1 MMQFKRNIL
10 PIFKQRLKQ
19 FPVAALTGPRQ
30 SGKTTLLEQLNQQ
43 YDYIN
48 LESPDDLDRI
58 QMDPRGVL
66 NRITKHGLIID
77 EAQKYPEAFSYI
89 QTITDKNKKKGEY
102 ILSGSQNFLL
112 NQQIT
117 QSLAGRAA
125 LLELLPLTYDEYLT
139 HPNMQP
145 VDVWTWLSQGSYPRP
160 YQDNIPPHVW
170 MDTYIRTY
178 LERDVRDL
186 LKVKN
191 LNLFRKF
198 LRLCAGRHGQLFNAS
213 EVAID
218 CGISHATVSH
228 WLSILE
234 ASYITFRLQP
244 YHNNFNKRQT
254 KTPKLYFY
262 DSGLVCYLLGIT
274 SADQLNI
281 HAMRG
286 AIFEGYVISEI
297 KKNIF
302 NQGES
307 KLLYFWRDSNG
318 VEVDCVFENN
328 GKVVAIEIKSTSTIR
343 KDLFKNLTTWQKIS
357 GTPPNDSYLVYSGDT
372 SDELLGMQVIPWNSI
387 KTIYCQPAAPV

>member
-1 MMQFKRNIL
+1 MQFKRKIMAVL
-10 PIFKQRLKQ
+10 KQRLMQ
-19 FPVAALTGPRQ
+19 FPVAVLVGPRQ
-30 SGKTTLLEQLNQQ
+30 SGKTTLLEGLNQQ
-43 YDYIN
+43 YDYTN
-48 LESPDDLDRI
+48 LESPDELERLQI
-58 QMDPRGVL
+58 DPRGIL
-66 NRITKHGLIID
+66 SRRRKHGLIID
-77 EAQKYPEAFSYI
+77 EAQKYPDAFSYI
-89 QTITDKNKKKGEY
+89 QTITDKNKKKGEF

-139 HPNMQP
+139 HKNMQP
-145 VDVWTWLSQGSYPRP
+145 LDVWTWLFQGGYPRP
-160 YQDNIPPHVW
+160 YQDDIPTRVW

-186 LKVKN
+186 LQIKD
-191 LNLFRKF
+191 LNLFQKF

-213 EVAID
+213 QVAID
-218 CGISHATVSH
+218 CGISHTTVSH

-234 ASYITFRLQP
+234 ASYIVFRLQP
-244 YHNNFNKRQT
+244 YHNNFNKRLT

-274 SADQLNI
+274 SPDQLNI

-302 NQGES
+302 NKGES
-307 KLLYFWRDSNG
+307 NTLYFWRDSNG
-318 VEVDCVFENN
+318 VEIDCIYENK
-328 GKVVAIEIKSTSTIR
+328 GKTLAIEVKSTTTIR
-343 KDLFKNLTTWQKIS
+343 KDLFKQLQTWQKIS
-357 GTPPNDSYLVYSGDT
+357 NTSANCSCLVYAGDD
-372 SDELLGMQVIPWNSI
+372 SDELLGMPIVPWNGISAI
-387 KTIYCQPAAPV
+387 DSLPDH